1 MRNSRQNPQ
10 LSAYTHMYGIFDFNK
25 TPIAP
30 PGTKAVI
37 FEDPDTRASWGPH
50 GKIAWYVQPALEHY
64 RNYTFYIPETGGV
77 RNSASV
83 QFFPYYVTMPR
94 ILNVDAITIAADDLV
109 QALLKPEAK
118 KNLNMLPKHYE
129 ALK

>member
-1 MRNSRQNPQ
+1 MKIRIPEHHG
-10 LSAYTHMYGIFDFNK
+10 A
-25 TPIAP
+25 
-30 PGTKAVI
+30 
-37 FEDPDTRASWGPH
+37 PH
-50 GKIAWYVQPALEHY
+50 GKLAWYVGPALEHY

-83 QFFPYYVTMPR
+83 KFFPHYVTMPR
-94 ILNVDAITIAADDLV
+94 ISNVDTITIAADDLV

-129 ALK
+129 ALKQLTDVFNEAFTFLARA